1 MVTHWNPKQR
11 LRERERETRLSHCL
25 DVISSTL
32 EGSSCRAH
40 AEKTKIEGSFEGLQK
55 NDERHNECFA
65 SFVLIALENPH
76 MFITIKD
83 NDLKAA
89 MAALPIIIAYYQQC
103 DWWIFNVCCVGAKL
117 AICWQHIF
125 ILLTLSLLQLSGV
138 WNECS
143 FYCLHNHW
151 FSKSA
156 LLSFGWE
163 CKTRVGANRTFFT
176 KMIEGNVEA
185 IRSFWEITLCGFRG
199 WNIREQ
205 SNYHHQLEGC
215 WEWCKLGNGGGL
227 WACMHYTKK
236 IKMPEALMSCC
247 QIFRSGLKWSMLQP
261 VMPSGLKELTYSFNY
276 LCQEKGFEIIQ
287 SRVLPPSFDF

>member
-163 CKTRVGANRTFFT
+163 CKTRVGANRTFFYQNDRG
-176 KMIEGNVEA
+176 K
-185 IRSFWEITLCGFRG
+185 CG
-199 WNIREQ
+199 
-205 SNYHHQLEGC
+205 SNQII
-215 WEWCKLGNGGGL
+215 LGNYSVWLQRMKYKG
-227 WACMHYTKK
+227 TKQLS
-236 IKMPEALMSCC
+236 PPA
-247 QIFRSGLKWSMLQP
+247 G
-261 VMPSGLKELTYSFNY
+261 
-276 LCQEKGFEIIQ
+276 
-287 SRVLPPSFDF
+287 RVLRMVQTGKWRRTVGMHALYKKNKNARSTHVMLSDF